1 MEGELLTWGSLP
13 SLIVTLPAITQ
24 LWTVPIVL
32 RHGLDS
38 IELKSCQ
45 LGRMSEGSL
54 SISGYST
61 YEVRVRAV
69 SAVVNDGLPISEV
82 AVAYGTN
89 RSTVHRWL
97 ARFAAQGEDGL
108 RRSPVPGRPRKVADL
123 DCDALIE
130 IVLSPASVF
139 GYETDFWTTRRLVQV
154 IDERFGV
161 RISKQTVMRRLHE
174 AGLSYQKPEREYFEL
189 SEEDREEWRRKDLPK
204 IHRAVR
210 KYKAILY
217 FQDEANVSLTALL
230 GRTWGACGFTPKQR
244 VTGKRGGVAALSAIT
259 AHGQL
264 IFRLHDK
271 RIASDEV
278 IDFLDQMLR
287 HHPRRHLVVVMDQ
300 APPHVSKKTLAFVE
314 KQTRLHVFHLPKYS
328 PDWNPDEKVWNHLKH
343 QELKGHQAKTK
354 AELQSLTERK
364 LTAMSENA
372 TLLKGIFFR
381 CCVADVLAI

>member
-1 MEGELLTWGSLP
+1 MG
-13 SLIVTLPAITQ
+13 
-24 LWTVPIVL
+24 
-32 RHGLDS
+32 
-38 IELKSCQ
+38 
-45 LGRMSEGSL
+45 EGSL
-54 SISGYST
+54 SVCGYST
-61 YEVRVRAV
+61 YEIRTRAV
-69 SAVVNDGLPISEV
+69 SAVVNDGLAISEV
-82 AVAYGTN
+82 ARAYGTN

-97 ARFAAQGEDGL
+97 TRFSVKGEAGL
-108 RRSPVPGRPRKVADL
+108 ERCPVPGRPRKVADL

-130 IVLSPASVF
+130 IVLCPASAF

-154 IDERFGV
+154 IYDQFGV
-161 RISKQTVMRRLHE
+161 TISKQTVMRRLHE

-189 SEEDREEWRRKDLPK
+189 SEDDREEWRRKNLPR

-259 AHGQL
+259 SLGHL

-278 IDFLDQMLR
+278 IDFLAQMLR
-287 HHPRRHLVVVMDQ
+287 HHPKRHLVVVMDQ
-300 APPHVSKKTLAFVE
+300 APPHVSKKTKAYIE
-314 KQTRLHVFHLPKYS
+314 TQTRLHVFHLPKYS

-354 AELQSLTERK
+354 AELHSLTENK
-364 LTAMSENA
+364 LTAMSEDA
-372 TLLKGIFFR
+372 SLLKGIFFR
-381 CCVADVLAI
+381 CCMADVLAI